1 MINVHDF
8 LFNSYK
14 ERTYIVYDD
23 RNNAM
28 IIDPGCSNDDEENML
43 DDFIETN
50 QLNVKFIVNT
60 HCHVDHILGN
70 YHIKNKYCIPIYIH
84 EKEKVILD
92 AAPLYYPLYG
102 FNHYDHVS
110 NVNFIDN
117 GISLGDYIFEVY
129 FTPGHSPGH
138 ISLVNKENNI
148 CFSGDT
154 LFKNHIGRTDL
165 PYSNHDDIIKSLKKL
180 LTLDD
185 NVIVYPGHG
194 KLTTIGDERINLH
207 L

>member
-70 YHIKNKYCIPIYIH
+70 YHIKNNLLLNRAQYNDSFKASYKLEEADNDCYVAI
-84 EKEKVILD
+84 
-92 AAPLYYPLYG
+92 
-102 FNHYDHVS
+102 FNK
-110 NVNFIDN
+110 
-117 GISLGDYIFEVY
+117 L
-129 FTPGHSPGH
+129 
-138 ISLVNKENNI
+138 KNI
-148 CFSGDT
+148 
-154 LFKNHIGRTDL
+154 R
-165 PYSNHDDIIKSLKKL
+165 
-180 LTLDD
+180 
-185 NVIVYPGHG
+185 
-194 KLTTIGDERINLH
+194 
-207 L
+207 